1 MLRLQIENTANMQKQ
16 MGNVKWEMQTRS
28 KKWNAKLEIKNRRNE
43 EFSQR
48 IQQFTEWTKE
58 KKVINWRF
66 VNSNVWNR
74 NAKRKMV
81 KELEQNIQELRY
93 NIKSYKSNKIGKT
106 EKDQRENGT
115 GIFEII
121 TRNYPKK

>member
-1 MLRLQIENTANMQKQ
+1 MQKQ

-121 TRNYPKK
+121 TQNYPKK